1 MKKIIRLTESDLVRI
16 VKRVIN
22 EQSGFFDDISDVWDT
37 AKNMSSDD
45 WKKFADNLGK
55 TTDQLK
61 KEYQQKKNTT
71 SKDTTFSGTIGKVS
85 PGSFSKLPK
94 ATTHTVK
101 QGETF
106 LSIAQNNGLTLDK
119 LKALNPTIKNV
130 NQIYVGQKINLK

>member
-22 EQSGFFDDISDVWDT
+22 EQGGFFDAISDTWDT

-45 WKKFADNLGK
+45 WKKVVDNLGK
-55 TTDQLK
+55 TTDQIEK
-61 KEYQQKKNTT
+61 DYQNK
-71 SKDTTFSGTIGKVS
+71 KDTTFSGTIGKVS